1 MNVIN
6 VLCILFVLACV
17 SGFKYAGRP
26 KFKCFPISEPLC
38 SDFPYNY
45 TTFPNILGHDNADD
59 ASDVLYEY
67 KLLLDTHCS
76 THLRFFLCSLHFPMC
91 TPKVEVAIP
100 GCRSMCEKVR
110 ADCEPVMR
118 VGGVQWPDTIDCSKL
133 PMRNEK
139 KRLCMVPPGES
150 PNGEAPKVDTN
161 PQPPSVTLDESGA
174 GPHIELEID
183 DEDENDKAAK
193 YWAQQL
199 ELNPGYEEQQWRE
212 PIIPRIEHQLP
223 PEEPVVVDEPE
234 GPGFGFASPPQRE
247 PDQDKNQF
255 VTISQPK
262 PRPNKC
268 KNPNKFHY
276 LKRMKQCVP
285 RCEKTTD
292 ILFSSNHKQIAYWLL
307 FSFSLLC
314 FISTVMTVCTFM
326 IDSKRFRYPERPI
339 IFLSICYCV
348 YSVAYLVRSVN
359 GPLNSMACMED
370 ITHPA
375 GASYFVKGGIQ
386 GTGCTAMFFVLY
398 YFGMAASAWWVVL
411 TLSWLLSAGFKWGHE
426 AIEAYGFYFHLAA
439 WLLPAG
445 QTIVVLI
452 LGKVDGDELT
462 GVCYVGNLEPESLMY
477 FVIIPLTFY
486 LITGTVALVFG
497 FGYLFK
503 IRRVIRHQGGKSA
516 GKLEKLMWRIG
527 VFSVLYTVPAAC
539 VVAVN
544 FYQYQNLGVWMSH
557 ARKIPCRASG
567 SPFLYRP
574 DSAPSEFQGSWL
586 PPRDNYQA
594 SMAPA
599 TWRGYPQ
606 RSDYLVGDGSD
617 FYAYEPWPEQ
627 PGYDRYT
634 QTNGKR
640 KRRSLPIK
648 DQIPRVNLD
657 CTLPDSIPSLPIFGI
672 KIFMS
677 LIAGITSGMWIWSG
691 KTVESWRKFYK
702 TCRCGKSPKATQV
715 GHKRDGGF
723 AV

>member
-1 MNVIN
+1 IKMNVIN

-174 GPHIELEID
+174 
-183 DEDENDKAAK
+183 
-193 YWAQQL
+193 
-199 ELNPGYEEQQWRE
+199 
-212 PIIPRIEHQLP
+212 EHQLP

-268 KNPNKFHY
+268 KNPNK
-276 LKRMKQCVP
+276 MKQCVP

-557 ARKIPCRASG
+557 AR
-567 SPFLYRP
+567 
-574 DSAPSEFQGSWL
+574 
-586 PPRDNYQA
+586 
-594 SMAPA
+594 
-599 TWRGYPQ
+599 
-606 RSDYLVGDGSD
+606 
-617 FYAYEPWPEQ
+617 
-627 PGYDRYT
+627 
-634 QTNGKR
+634 
-640 KRRSLPIK
+640 
-648 DQIPRVNLD
+648 VNLD

-702 TCRCGKSPKATQV
+702 TC
-715 GHKRDGGF
+715 
-723 AV
+723 